1 MSPIPRLAPGYR
13 GPALFSYGFRPF
25 FLFGSAYA
33 ALAILIWLPAYL
45 GEIDVPT
52 AFSARDWHIHEM
64 LYGYIAA
71 VVAGFL
77 LTAIPNWTGRLP
89 LQGTPLLVLVS
100 VWVAGRIA
108 VTVSSVTG
116 VALAGVIDASFFV
129 LMVGVVAREII
140 AGRNWRNLVV
150 LIPIGILAASNIA
163 FHTEAVLRGDADVSI
178 KVAIAA
184 IVALIMVIGGR
195 VVPSFTRNWLARQ
208 APGRLPASIGRFDI
222 MTLIVGVLA
231 LLLWIVAPF
240 SIVTGIALLVA
251 AALKTARL
259 GRWAGERTIDDRLVL
274 ILHVGFAFV
283 PIGFLLSGLG
293 ALGFVS
299 PSAGIHAWMAGAAGT
314 MTLAIMTRA
323 SLGHTGRSLV
333 ASRGT
338 EFIYVAIV
346 LSGLL
351 RIIAALVPEQSSI
364 LLQAAGIGWVAAFG
378 GFVAVFGTILM
389 MPKPKTS

>member
-1 MSPIPRLAPGYR
+1 MAPGYR

-100 VWVAGRIA
+100 AWVAGRIA

-116 VALAGVIDASFFV
+116 VALAGVIDASFLA

-163 FHTEAVLRGDADVSI
+163 FHTEAVLRGHADVSI

-184 IVALIMVIGGR
+184 IVTLIMVIGGR

-378 GFVAVFGTILM
+378 GFVAVFGPILVT
-389 MPKPKTS
+389 PKAKSR

>member
-1 MSPIPRLAPGYR
+1 MAPGYR